1 MCNNKIWFVSL
12 THIIENASKLV
23 KREIAL
29 PTNRISQIEKIND
42 KTFVFTHD
50 NIVGMEVDEDYNEL
64 VTRLNN
70 YNNY

>member
-12 THIIENASKLV
+12 THIIENAGKLV

-42 KTFVFTHD
+42 KTFVFTYD

>member
-12 THIIENASKLV
+12 THIIENAGKIV

-29 PTNRISQIEKIND
+29 PTNKISQVEKIND
-42 KTFVFTHD
+42 KTFIFVHD
-50 NIVGMEVDEDYNEL
+50 NFGGMEVDEDYNEL
-64 VTRLNN
+64 VIRLNS